1 MLRVIDGDTLQVRI
15 DLGFSIVI
23 EQRLRLRGL
32 DAPELGTGQGLATK
46 RFVESRLKD
55 CKFLIIKT
63 HGSDKYDRYLVGG
76 SRWVDTISEARS
88 SPAH

>member
-1 MLRVIDGDTLQVRI
+1 M
-15 DLGFSIVI
+15 GFSIVI

-32 DAPELGTGQGLATK
+32 DAPELGTGQGKSPLPPLQKGVDAK